1 MSFME
6 QFIVGVVTGA
16 LMVSVAKIAQG
27 LLKALLIYLGAV

>member
-6 QFIVGVVTGA
+6 QFIFGFVTGA

-27 LLKALLIYLGAV
+27 LLKALLIYLGAM

>member
-16 LMVSVAKIAQG
+16 LMVSEAKIAEG
-27 LLKALLIYLGAV
+27 LLKALALLLIN

>member
-16 LMVSVAKIAQG
+16 LMVSVAKISQG
-27 LLKALLIYLGAV
+27 LLKALLIYLGAM